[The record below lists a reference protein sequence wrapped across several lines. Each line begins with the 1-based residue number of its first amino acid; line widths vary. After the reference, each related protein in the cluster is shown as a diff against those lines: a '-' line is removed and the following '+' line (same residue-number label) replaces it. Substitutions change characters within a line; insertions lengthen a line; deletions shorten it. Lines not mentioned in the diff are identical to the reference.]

1 MEWKNEQEQPVKV
14 VFRRSPVAARVAVLV
29 VLLVCTA
36 LLVTL
41 SFMTAEARQKAAALK
56 QQAAELEQQNA
67 ALEERIDGLNT
78 LEGIEQIAKEELGLV
93 DPDTIIFDTE
103 RQD

>member
-14 VFRRSPVAARVAVLV
+14 VFRRSPLAARVALLV
-29 VLLVCTA
+29 TLVVCTA

-41 SFMTAEARQKAAALK
+41 AFMTAEAREKTQALKDQAAA
-56 QQAAELEQQNA
+56 LEQQNA
-67 ALEERIDGLNT
+67 ALEDRINGLNT

-93 DPDTIIFDTE
+93 DPDTIIFDTD